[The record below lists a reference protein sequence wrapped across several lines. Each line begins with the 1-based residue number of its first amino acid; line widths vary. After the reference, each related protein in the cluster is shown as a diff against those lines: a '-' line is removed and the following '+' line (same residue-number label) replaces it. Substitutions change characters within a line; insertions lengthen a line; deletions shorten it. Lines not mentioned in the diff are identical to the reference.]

1 MILMDLV
8 IQVSQFVLSISI
20 LVILH
25 ELGHYLPA
33 KWFKTRAEKFYLFFD
48 PWFSLFAMKKI
59 NGKWKYKFFF
69 KNLADTEIIEVDG
82 KKKEVPI
89 NVENLPDD
97 DWRKH
102 RDSTQWGIGW
112 LPFGGYVKIAGM
124 IDESMDT
131 EQMKKPAESWEFR
144 SKPAWQ
150 RLIIMLGGVTVNFFL
165 AWLIFSALS
174 FFNGESYYDN
184 TKIEDGIAV
193 NTAGEKMGLKSGD
206 RIISID
212 GKEIKSF
219 NSLGVEILFAD
230 KVNVLRDG
238 KEIVLDINKEGV
250 GEVLKTGAGSYLS
263 VRTPT
268 IVDSV
273 LEGKPAKLA
282 GLEKGDKIVGINGQ
296 PTLFFDEVT
305 KTLELNKNKK
315 VSIEFIRNNEYKNVE
330 VVTDKYGKL
339 GFMPDIT
346 PMENILEQAKV
357 TQEIGFFAS
366 IPRGF
371 ERTIESLTQQVKQF
385 KILFNKQTEGYKQVS
400 GPIGIVKMMPTEF
413 NWTAFWSFTAMFS
426 VWLAFLNLLPIPGLD
441 GGHVVFTLWEMIT
454 GKPTS
459 EKVLEYAQMIGVI
472 FLLGLMILIFGNDV
486 YKLF

>member
-8 IQVSQFVLSISI
+8 IQVSQFILSISI

-59 NGKWKYKFFF
+59 GGKWKYKFFF
-69 KNLADTEIIEVDG
+69 KNQSNTEIIEVDG

-89 NVENLPDD
+89 NVGNLPDD

>member
-1 MILMDLV
+1 MDLV

-131 EQMKKPAESWEFR
+131 EQMKKPAEPWEFR
-144 SKPAWQ
+144 SKLAWQ

-315 VSIEFIRNNEYKNVE
+315 VSIEFIRNNEHKNVE
-330 VVTDKYGKL
+330 VVTDEYGKL

>member
-8 IQVSQFVLSISI
+8 IQVSQFILSISI

-59 NGKWKYKFFF
+59 NGKWKHKFFF

-89 NVENLPDD
+89 NVENLTDD

-131 EQMKKPAESWEFR
+131 EQMKKPAEPWEFR

-219 NSLGVEILFAD
+219 NSLGVEILFAY

-250 GEVLKTGAGSYLS
+250 GEVLKTGTGGYLS

-305 KTLELNKNKK
+305 KALELNKNQK
-315 VSIEFIRNNEYKNVE
+315 VSVEFIRNNDHKNVE
-330 VVTDKYGKL
+330 VVTDEHGKL
-339 GFMPDIT
+339 GFIPDIT
-346 PMENILEQAKV
+346 PMKNILEQAKV

-441 GGHVVFTLWEMIT
+441 GGHVVFTLWEIIT
-454 GKPTS
+454 GKPAS

>member
-1 MILMDLV
+1 MDLV

-131 EQMKKPAESWEFR
+131 EQMKKPAEPWEFR

-315 VSIEFIRNNEYKNVE
+315 VSIEFIRNNEHKNVE
-330 VVTDKYGKL
+330 VVTDEYGKL

-454 GKPTS
+454 GKPAS

-472 FLLGLMILIFGNDV
+472 FLLGLMILIFGNDI

>member
-131 EQMKKPAESWEFR
+131 EQMKKPAEPWEFR

-315 VSIEFIRNNEYKNVE
+315 VSIEFIRNNEHKNVE

>member
-8 IQVSQFVLSISI
+8 IQVSQFILSISI

-59 NGKWKYKFFF
+59 NGKWKHKFFF

-131 EQMKKPAESWEFR
+131 EQMKKPAEPWEFR

-165 AWLIFSALS
+165 AWFIFSALS

-206 RIISID
+206 RIISVD

-238 KEIVLDINKEGV
+238 KEIVLDINKKGV
-250 GEVLKTGAGSYLS
+250 GEVLKTGGGSYLS
-263 VRTPT
+263 VRIPT

-273 LEGKPAKLA
+273 LEGNQAKLA
-282 GLEKGDKIVGINGQ
+282 GLEKGDKIVGINGK

-305 KTLELNKNKK
+305 KALELNKNQK
-315 VSIEFIRNNEYKNVE
+315 VSVEFIRNNEHKNVE
-330 VVTDKYGKL
+330 VVTDEHGKL
-339 GFMPDIT
+339 GFIPDIT
-346 PMENILEQAKV
+346 PMKNILEQAKV

-454 GKPTS
+454 GKPAS

>member
-1 MILMDLV
+1 MDLV

-131 EQMKKPAESWEFR
+131 EQMKKPAEPWEFR

-315 VSIEFIRNNEYKNVE
+315 VSIEFIRNNEHKNVE
-330 VVTDKYGKL
+330 VVTDEYGKL

-441 GGHVVFTLWEMIT
+441 GGHVVFILWEMIT

>member
-1 MILMDLV
+1 M
-8 IQVSQFVLSISI
+8 
-20 LVILH
+20 
-25 ELGHYLPA
+25 
-33 KWFKTRAEKFYLFFD
+33 
-48 PWFSLFAMKKI
+48 
-59 NGKWKYKFFF
+59 
-69 KNLADTEIIEVDG
+69 
-82 KKKEVPI
+82 
-89 NVENLPDD
+89 PDD

-131 EQMKKPAESWEFR
+131 EQMKKPAEPWEFR

-305 KTLELNKNKK
+305 KTLELIKNKK
-315 VSIEFIRNNEYKNVE
+315 VSIEFIRNNEHKNAE

>member
-1 MILMDLV
+1 MDLV
-8 IQVSQFVLSISI
+8 IQVSQFILSISI

-69 KNLADTEIIEVDG
+69 KNLADTEIVEVDG

-97 DWRKH
+97 DWRRH
-102 RDSTQWGIGW
+102 RHSTQWGIGW

-131 EQMKKPAESWEFR
+131 EQMKKPAKPWEFR

-315 VSIEFIRNNEYKNVE
+315 VSIEFIRNNEHKNVE

>member
-1 MILMDLV
+1 MDLV
-8 IQVSQFVLSISI
+8 IQVSQFILSISI

-69 KNLADTEIIEVDG
+69 KNLADTEIVEVDG
-82 KKKEVPI
+82 KKKEVSI

-97 DWRKH
+97 DWRRH
-102 RDSTQWGIGW
+102 RHSTQWGIGW

-131 EQMKKPAESWEFR
+131 EQMKKSAEPWEFR

-206 RIISID
+206 RIISVD

-315 VSIEFIRNNEYKNVE
+315 VSIEFIRNNEHKNVE
-330 VVTDKYGKL
+330 VVTDEYGKL

-346 PMENILEQAKV
+346 PMKNILEQAKV

-413 NWTAFWSFTAMFS
+413 NWTVFWSFTAMFS

-454 GKPTS
+454 GKPAS

>member
-131 EQMKKPAESWEFR
+131 EQMKKPAEPWEFR

-315 VSIEFIRNNEYKNVE
+315 VSIEFIRNNEHKNVE

-346 PMENILEQAKV
+346 PMKNILEQAKV

>member
-1 MILMDLV
+1 MDLV
-8 IQVSQFVLSISI
+8 IQVSQFILSISI

-59 NGKWKYKFFF
+59 NGKWKHKFFF

-89 NVENLPDD
+89 NVGNLPDD

-131 EQMKKPAESWEFR
+131 EQMKKPAEPWEFR

-206 RIISID
+206 RIISVD

-230 KVNVLRDG
+230 KVNILRDG
-238 KEIVLDINKEGV
+238 KEMVLDINKEGV

-263 VRTPT
+263 VRIPT

-273 LEGKPAKLA
+273 LEGNQAKLA
-282 GLEKGDKIVGINGQ
+282 GLEKGDKIVGINGK

-305 KTLELNKNKK
+305 KVLELNKNKK
-315 VSIEFIRNNEYKNVE
+315 VSVEFIRNDKHKSVE
-330 VVTDKYGKL
+330 VVIDEHGKL
-339 GFMPDIT
+339 GFIPDIT
-346 PMENILEQAKV
+346 TMENILKQAKV

-371 ERTIESLTQQVKQF
+371 ERTIESLIQQVKQF

-454 GKPTS
+454 GKPAS

>member
-1 MILMDLV
+1 
-8 IQVSQFVLSISI
+8 
-20 LVILH
+20 
-25 ELGHYLPA
+25 
-33 KWFKTRAEKFYLFFD
+33 
-48 PWFSLFAMKKI
+48 
-59 NGKWKYKFFF
+59 
-69 KNLADTEIIEVDG
+69 
-82 KKKEVPI
+82 
-89 NVENLPDD
+89 
-97 DWRKH
+97 
-102 RDSTQWGIGW
+102 
-112 LPFGGYVKIAGM
+112 
-124 IDESMDT
+124 
-131 EQMKKPAESWEFR
+131 
-144 SKPAWQ
+144 
-150 RLIIMLGGVTVNFFL
+150 MLGGVTVNFFL

-315 VSIEFIRNNEYKNVE
+315 VSIEFIRNNEHKNVE
-330 VVTDKYGKL
+330 VVTDEYGKL

>member
-1 MILMDLV
+1 MDLV

-131 EQMKKPAESWEFR
+131 EQMKKPAEPWEFR

-206 RIISID
+206 RIISVD

-315 VSIEFIRNNEYKNVE
+315 VSIEFIRNNEHKNVE
-330 VVTDKYGKL
+330 VVTDEYGKL

-346 PMENILEQAKV
+346 PMKNILEQEKV

-454 GKPTS
+454 GKPAS

>member
-1 MILMDLV
+1 MDLV
-8 IQVSQFVLSISI
+8 IQVSQFILSISI

-59 NGKWKYKFFF
+59 GGKWKYKFFF
-69 KNLADTEIIEVDG
+69 KNQSNTEIIEVDG

-89 NVENLPDD
+89 NVGNLPDD

-131 EQMKKPAESWEFR
+131 EQMKKPAEPWEFR

-268 IVDSV
+268 ILDSV

-315 VSIEFIRNNEYKNVE
+315 VSIEFIRNNEHKNVE

>member
-1 MILMDLV
+1 MDLV
-8 IQVSQFVLSISI
+8 IQVSQFILSISI

-59 NGKWKYKFFF
+59 NGKWKHKFFF

-89 NVENLPDD
+89 NVGNLPDD

-131 EQMKKPAESWEFR
+131 EQMKKPAEPWEFR

-206 RIISID
+206 RIISAD

-250 GEVLKTGAGSYLS
+250 GEVLKTGTGGYLS

-305 KTLELNKNKK
+305 KALELNKNQK
-315 VSIEFIRNNEYKNVE
+315 VSVEFIRNNDHKNVE
-330 VVTDKYGKL
+330 VVTDEHGKL
-339 GFMPDIT
+339 GFIPDIT
-346 PMENILEQAKV
+346 PMKNILEQAKV

-441 GGHVVFTLWEMIT
+441 GGHVVFTLWEIIT
-454 GKPTS
+454 GKPAS

>member
-1 MILMDLV
+1 MDLV
-8 IQVSQFVLSISI
+8 IQVSQFILSISI

-69 KNLADTEIIEVDG
+69 KNLADTEIVEVDG
-82 KKKEVPI
+82 KKKEVPT

-97 DWRKH
+97 DWRRYRH
-102 RDSTQWGIGW
+102 STQWGIGW

-131 EQMKKPAESWEFR
+131 EQMKKPAEPWEFR

-184 TKIEDGIAV
+184 TKIENGISV

-219 NSLGVEILFAD
+219 NSLGVEMLFAD

-263 VRTPT
+263 VRTPA

-305 KTLELNKNKK
+305 KALELNKNQK
-315 VSIEFIRNNEYKNVE
+315 VSVEFIRNNDHKNVE
-330 VVTDKYGKL
+330 VVTDEHGKL
-339 GFMPDIT
+339 GFIPDIT
-346 PMENILEQAKV
+346 PMKNILEQAKV

-454 GKPTS
+454 GKPAS

>member
-1 MILMDLV
+1 MDLV

-131 EQMKKPAESWEFR
+131 EQMKKPAEPWEFR

-282 GLEKGDKIVGINGQ
+282 GLEKGDRIVGINGQ

-315 VSIEFIRNNEYKNVE
+315 VSIEFIRNNEHKNVE

>member
-1 MILMDLV
+1 MDLV

-69 KNLADTEIIEVDG
+69 KNLADTEIVEVDG

-131 EQMKKPAESWEFR
+131 EQMKKPAEPWEFR

-315 VSIEFIRNNEYKNVE
+315 VSIEFIRNNEHKNVE
-330 VVTDKYGKL
+330 VVTDEYGKL

>member
-131 EQMKKPAESWEFR
+131 EQMKKPAEPWEFR

-315 VSIEFIRNNEYKNVE
+315 VSIEFIRNNEHKNVE
-330 VVTDKYGKL
+330 VVTDEYGKL

-441 GGHVVFTLWEMIT
+441 GGHVVFILWEMIT

>member
-8 IQVSQFVLSISI
+8 IQVSQFILSISI

-59 NGKWKYKFFF
+59 NGKWKNKFFF

-131 EQMKKPAESWEFR
+131 EQMKKPAEPWEFR
-144 SKPAWQ
+144 NKPAWQ

-165 AWLIFSALS
+165 AWLIFSSLS

-206 RIISID
+206 RIISVD

-238 KEIVLDINKEGV
+238 KEIVLDINKKGV
-250 GEVLKTGAGSYLS
+250 GEVLKTGGGSYLS
-263 VRTPT
+263 VRIPT

-273 LEGKPAKLA
+273 LEGNQAKLA
-282 GLEKGDKIVGINGQ
+282 GLEKGDKIVGINGK

-305 KTLELNKNKK
+305 KALELNKNQK
-315 VSIEFIRNNEYKNVE
+315 VSVEFIRNNEHKNVE
-330 VVTDKYGKL
+330 VVTDEHGKL
-339 GFMPDIT
+339 GFIPDIT
-346 PMENILEQAKV
+346 PMKNILEQAKV

-454 GKPTS
+454 GKPAS

>member
-1 MILMDLV
+1 MDLV
-8 IQVSQFVLSISI
+8 IQVSQFILSISI

-59 NGKWKYKFFF
+59 NGKWKHKFFF

-89 NVENLPDD
+89 NVGNLPDD

-131 EQMKKPAESWEFR
+131 EQMKKPAEPWEFR

-206 RIISID
+206 RIISAD

-250 GEVLKTGAGSYLS
+250 GEVLKTGTGGYLS

-305 KTLELNKNKK
+305 KALELNKNQK
-315 VSIEFIRNNEYKNVE
+315 VSVEFIRNNDHKNVE
-330 VVTDKYGKL
+330 VVTDEHGKL
-339 GFMPDIT
+339 GFIPDIT
-346 PMENILEQAKV
+346 PMKNILEQAKV

-441 GGHVVFTLWEMIT
+441 GGHVVFTLWEIIT
-454 GKPTS
+454 GKPAS
-459 EKVLEYAQMIGVI
+459 EKVSEYAQMIGVI

>member
-8 IQVSQFVLSISI
+8 IQVSQFILSISI

-131 EQMKKPAESWEFR
+131 EQMKKPAEPWEFR

-315 VSIEFIRNNEYKNVE
+315 VSIEFIRNNEHKNVE

>member
-1 MILMDLV
+1 MDLV
-8 IQVSQFVLSISI
+8 IQVSQFILSISI

-69 KNLADTEIIEVDG
+69 KNLADTEIVEVDG

-97 DWRKH
+97 DWRRH
-102 RDSTQWGIGW
+102 RHSTQWGIGW

-131 EQMKKPAESWEFR
+131 EQMKKPAEPWEFR

-315 VSIEFIRNNEYKNVE
+315 VSIEFIRNNEHKNVE
-330 VVTDKYGKL
+330 VVTDEYGKL

-413 NWTAFWSFTAMFS
+413 NWTVFWSFTAMFS

-454 GKPTS
+454 GKPAS

>member
-1 MILMDLV
+1 MDLV
-8 IQVSQFVLSISI
+8 IQVSQFILSISI

-59 NGKWKYKFFF
+59 NGKWKHKFFF

-131 EQMKKPAESWEFR
+131 EQMKKPAEPWEFR

-250 GEVLKTGAGSYLS
+250 GEVLKTGTGGYLS

-305 KTLELNKNKK
+305 KALELNKNQK
-315 VSIEFIRNNEYKNVE
+315 VSVEFIRNNDHKNVE
-330 VVTDKYGKL
+330 VVTDEHGKL
-339 GFMPDIT
+339 GFIPDIT
-346 PMENILEQAKV
+346 PMKNILEQAKV

-441 GGHVVFTLWEMIT
+441 GGHVVFTLWEIIT
-454 GKPTS
+454 GKPAS